1 MVNGGRFRM
10 RKLLEDF
17 ANDLKNVDGIL
28 HPLLERV
35 IRDHTLHL
43 AIRNNY
49 INIYYRGGNLLRVEK
64 SGLEYR
70 TFFDEKYN
78 KDKIEVKNYPSVIA
92 CQADSADCVNKFRYF
107 KEIMDLYFS
116 HYSKPER
123 EFQQLVV
130 RENNF
135 STISNGSEY
144 FISDIE
150 FADSKS
156 RLDMLGVHWPAS
168 ERKEGLNCRPVFI
181 EMKYGDDALEG
192 NSGLMK
198 HLNDI
203 HKIISDEKR
212 RKNIFS
218 LISDQCNQLKE
229 LGLLKFNCSKV
240 HNFGCQNISAEVI
253 FILANHNPRSTILKK
268 IINSQEIIDFEEK
281 KNDEEKESKGE
292 FRYDIKF
299 FVSSFSG
306 YAMHSQCMFS
316 MTKMRQILDMYSS

>member
-1 MVNGGRFRM
+1 MMVNGGRFKM
-10 RKLLEDF
+10 RQLIEDF

-156 RLDMLGVHWPAS
+156 RFDMLGIHWPAS
-168 ERKEGLNCRPVFI
+168 ERKDGFNCRPVII

-192 NSGLMK
+192 KSGLMK

-203 HKIISDEKR
+203 HELISVKKKR
-212 RKNIFS
+212 ENLFS

-229 LGLLKFNCSKV
+229 LGLLNFNCSKV
-240 HNFGCQNISAEVI
+240 HSFGCQKISAEVI
-253 FILANHNPRSTILKK
+253 FILANHNPRSTVLKK
-268 IINSQEIIDFEEK
+268 IINSKEIIEFEK
-281 KNDEEKESKGE
+281 TKNNGEENCEDK
-292 FRYDIKF
+292 FRYDINF

-316 MTKMRQILDMYSS
+316 IPQMRKILDLYN